1 MYVRVDEHGDVARG
15 ARSFSL
21 SSRNVFPLRF
31 VLHYAMTFAAEMKE
45 NKQRFLREMYTIAQG
60 RFGVLIDSYEI
71 GEKHG
76 FDWETLETI
85 VEYLEAKGLIASYE
99 GTLYAS
105 LTIKGVEHIE
115 SAQ

>member
-1 MYVRVDEHGDVARG
+1 MI
-15 ARSFSL
+15 
-21 SSRNVFPLRF
+21 
-31 VLHYAMTFAAEMKE
+31 FATEMKE
-45 NKQRFLREMYTIAQG
+45 KKKRFLREMYAIAQG
-60 RFGVLIDSYEI
+60 RFGVIIDSYDI

-99 GTLYAS
+99 GTLYAA
-105 LTIKGVEHIE
+105 LTLKGVERIE

>member
-1 MYVRVDEHGDVARG
+1 MYVLVDEHGDVARG

-45 NKQRFLREMYTIAQG
+45 KKQLFLREMYTIAQG

>member
-1 MYVRVDEHGDVARG
+1 
-15 ARSFSL
+15 
-21 SSRNVFPLRF
+21 
-31 VLHYAMTFAAEMKE
+31 
-45 NKQRFLREMYTIAQG
+45 
-60 RFGVLIDSYEI
+60 LIDSYDI

-105 LTIKGVEHIE
+105 LTLKGVERIE
-115 SAQ
+115 GAQ

>member
-1 MYVRVDEHGDVARG
+1 VRA
-15 ARSFSL
+15 ASSFSL
-21 SSRNVFPLRF
+21 STRNVFPFMF

-45 NKQRFLREMYTIAQG
+45 KKQLFLREMYTIAQG
-60 RFGVLIDSYEI
+60 RFGVLIDSYDV

-105 LTIKGVEHIE
+105 LTLKGVERIE
-115 SAQ
+115 SPQ